1 MTVYSIERK
10 KLSDQVTALL
20 EDEIVRGVRQVG
32 EQLPSERE
40 MMRQFGVGRPAIR
53 EALFALQK
61 KGMVQVVS
69 GTRARVTLPLRRPT

>member
-40 MMRQFGVGRPAIR
+40 MMRQFGVGRPVRI
-53 EALFALQK
+53 
-61 KGMVQVVS
+61 
-69 GTRARVTLPLRRPT
+69 